1 MLALSTVVICFLC
14 ISDTLPFGNNMK
26 TVQCLLFLKASIAAL
41 PVSPEVAP
49 NIVIDLFFL
58 LKEVSKN

>member
-1 MLALSTVVICFLC
+1 
-14 ISDTLPFGNNMK
+14 MK

-49 NIVIDLFFL
+49 NMVIDLFFL